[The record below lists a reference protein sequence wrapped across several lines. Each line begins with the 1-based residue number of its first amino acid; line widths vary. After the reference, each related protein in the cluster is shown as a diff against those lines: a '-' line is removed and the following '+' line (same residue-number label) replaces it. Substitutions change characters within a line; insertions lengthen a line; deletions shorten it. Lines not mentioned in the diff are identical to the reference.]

1 MSTLEV
7 NSIQPLSSGTTIT
20 LGANGKTLDI
30 PSGATLDL
38 TGSTVSGLSTGK
50 IGQVVNL
57 NLTSTTSSSSSS
69 YVDVGMNISI
79 TPSATSSKV
88 LLMFFPRLGHD
99 TGSAN
104 IFMKI
109 RNNTAGSD
117 VTADP
122 FIVRRWPSDGQSA
135 YYTEPSPIVVLDSP
149 STSSAVEYRM
159 QFKTNGGGFRINQP
173 ANNGGYSD
181 TEVSTIIAMEVLA

>member
-20 LGANGKTLDI
+20 LGANGKTLDV

-38 TGSTVSGLSTGK
+38 TGSTVSGLATGK
-50 IGQVVNL
+50 IGQVVNVTKT
-57 NLTSTTSSSSSS
+57 NTETSSSTS
-69 YVDVGMNISI
+69 YTDVGMSITI

-88 LLMFFPRLGHD
+88 LLMFHPRIGSN

-104 IFMKI
+104 VMMKI

-117 VTADP
+117 VVQAQ
-122 FIVRRWPSDGQSA
+122 FAVSRWPSDGQSA
-135 YYTEPSPIVVLDSP
+135 YYTQPQPMVVVDSP
-149 STSSAVEYRM
+149 NTSSAVEYKM
-159 QFKTNGGGFRINQP
+159 QMKTNAGGFNINSP
-173 ANNGGYSD
+173 SNTGGYSES
-181 TEVSTIIAMEVLA
+181 EVSTIIAMEILA